1 MANATASQRHS
12 VTASRRQMKLCS
24 CVAVSLRLTAKRFYK
39 GKRQNQNAKKAL
51 GKQEVSLGESR
62 SFVRGKSEFPLGKVQ
77 EAKRAEKREDL
88 WLKDYYEVT
97 LHFVL

>member
-1 MANATASQRHS
+1 M
-12 VTASRRQMKLCS
+12 
-24 CVAVSLRLTAKRFYK
+24 TAKRFYK
-39 GKRQNQNAKKAL
+39 GKGQNQNAKKAL

-77 EAKRAEKREDL
+77 VAKRAEKREDL
-88 WLKDYYEVT
+88 GLKDYYEIT